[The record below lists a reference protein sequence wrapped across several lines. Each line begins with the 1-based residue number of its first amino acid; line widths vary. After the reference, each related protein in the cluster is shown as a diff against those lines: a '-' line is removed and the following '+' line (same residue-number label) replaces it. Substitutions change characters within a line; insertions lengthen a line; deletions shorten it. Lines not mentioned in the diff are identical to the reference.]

1 MMRISGVWLGC
12 RSLALLATIG
22 PIITA
27 CSRQEG
33 NRPVPPGPP
42 APMESTQVRGTRAD
56 SADMRDMP
64 GMPGVAQAP
73 PLATAVALSAAQV
86 LHGNV
91 RWAPAEADDPTG
103 PASASLGLLPG
114 QLTPNEDRTARLGA
128 PGRGRVLV
136 VRVSP
141 GDRVSRGQ
149 ILVTLQSA
157 EAATAQS
164 DLSKA
169 AAAVASKR
177 AQATYAKAA
186 HQRAER
192 LLTLKA
198 IPQQDY
204 ERAIA
209 DDQLAQT
216 ELGQADAELERAR
229 LTATALGATESA
241 NGELALR
248 APLAGIVLER
258 SAAPGAVV
266 EAGAPLVVVTD
277 LANLWLTIEAPEAA
291 IGVLRIGSSLRFT
304 VPAYPA
310 DTFGAR
316 LTAVGAGLDPVR
328 RTLSA
333 RAVVANG
340 LGKLRPAMLATV
352 EVLTSNHPPSQ
363 GGTTGAVVLPAD
375 AVQLVRGIPTVFL
388 AAPDGKGGAQFTG
401 RRVDTGA
408 RMGNRV
414 MVLRGI
420 RLGERVVI
428 QGAFAV
434 KAALEKGA
442 MPKME
447 M

>member
-1 MMRISGVWLGC
+1 MMRIPGVRLGC
-12 RSLALLATIG
+12 RRLAVLATIG

-33 NRPVPPGPP
+33 SRSVPPGPQ

-56 SADMRDMP
+56 SSDMGDMP
-64 GMPGVAQAP
+64 GMPDMAKTP
-73 PLATAVALSAAQV
+73 PIATDVALSAAQV

-91 RWAPAEADDPTG
+91 RWAPAEAGGPAG
-103 PASASLGLLPG
+103 PASASLGSLPG

-128 PGRGRVLV
+128 PGRGRVLL

-164 DLSKA
+164 DLRKA
-169 AAAVASKR
+169 AAAVTSKR

-186 HQRAER
+186 RQRAER

-198 IPQQDY
+198 IPQQEY

-216 ELGQADAELERAR
+216 ELGQADAELERSR

-248 APLAGIVLER
+248 APLAGVVLER

-277 LANLWLTIEAPEAA
+277 LANLWLAIEAPETA
-291 IGVLRIGSSLRFT
+291 IGVLRIGGALRFS
-304 VPAYPA
+304 VPAHPA
-310 DTFGAR
+310 DTFAGR

-333 RAVVANG
+333 RAVVTNG
-340 LGKLRPAMLATV
+340 SGKLRPAMLATV
-352 EVLTSNHPPSQ
+352 EILTPNRPRSK
-363 GGTTGAVVLPAD
+363 GGTAGAVVLPAD
-375 AVQLVRGIPTVFL
+375 AVQLVHGIPTVFL
-388 AAPDGKGGAQFTG
+388 AAPDGKGGAHFTG
-401 RRVDTGA
+401 RPVDTGA
-408 RMGNRV
+408 RVGDRIT
-414 MVLRGI
+414 VLRGI
-420 RLGERVVI
+420 RPGERVVI